1 MACLRVLRC
10 LFLSALVFKERIIGD
25 DIWEVLMLVKYLH
38 HVGRMNASCFMY
50 LYVYICIRTHTHHV
64 FHLVLEG
71 QCPVCEGCDTI
82 LEVHSRFRLIKSR
95 PMSSFHLLF
104 ATVFFHAKT
113 MLETTALH
121 VGYPSFLFPSHLC
134 VSTLWSWILA
144 RNLFISTSYH
154 AFDIVRFLPSQS
166 TISTSQKN

>member
-134 VSTLWSWILA
+134 VSTL
-144 RNLFISTSYH
+144 
-154 AFDIVRFLPSQS
+154 
-166 TISTSQKN
+166 